1 MKEPVSSTSLRG
13 LLKVVALRGLF
24 LRMFPDCS
32 TAIMG
37 KISEPSLKPWGN
49 SGMAFRGEYLTLN
62 TLEHPKG
69 VVASTLSQVI
79 EASAPEKYFLSP
91 EQVQKFL
98 DRVSA
103 KATSAPD
110 DLRKALESQAS
121 MQSSTPQ
128 SGASRR
134 QAHKLRVTET
144 MEKPTRLIAEEVQ
157 TLYARRM
164 MPSECEKLQGFPPGW
179 TAIATER

>member
-1 MKEPVSSTSLRG
+1 
-13 LLKVVALRGLF
+13 
-24 LRMFPDCS
+24 MFPDCS
-32 TAIMG
+32 TATTG
-37 KISEPSLKPWGN
+37 KISEPLLKPWGN
-49 SGMAFRGEYLTLN
+49 SGMAYRGEYLTLN
-62 TLEHPKG
+62 TLEHPKD

-103 KATSAPD
+103 KAISAPD

-121 MQSSTPQ
+121 TQSSTPQ
-128 SGASRR
+128 SGASRKP
-134 QAHKLRVTET
+134 APKLRATET
-144 MEKPTRLIAEEVQ
+144 TGRPTHLIAEEVQ

-179 TAIATER
+179 TATATEQ